1 MYSAPFDGSQNA
13 AIVAKLV
20 REVKANNK
28 TFDTCDISGLFLNFM
43 QIAVVIAL
51 KSVSFILAAVHTY
64 YHTKSQ
70 EKSLRDRGLLGKRNK
85 GRRHRESC

>member
-1 MYSAPFDGSQNA
+1 MYSAPFDGSHNA
-13 AIVAKLV
+13 AIAAKLV

-28 TFDTCDISGLFLNFM
+28 TFDTCDIRDFM
-43 QIAVVIAL
+43 QIA
-51 KSVSFILAAVHTY
+51 SDSFKIYFFHLAAIRTY

-85 GRRHRESC
+85 DRRH